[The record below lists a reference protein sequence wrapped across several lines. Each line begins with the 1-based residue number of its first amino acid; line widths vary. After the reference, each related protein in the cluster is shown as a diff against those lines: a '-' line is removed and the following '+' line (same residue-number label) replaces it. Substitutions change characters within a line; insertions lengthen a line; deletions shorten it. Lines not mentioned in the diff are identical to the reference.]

1 MASLSSLELNAMIAH
16 TEGLTTALSTNPLAT
31 VGLLLDKEFV
41 QRNVQDKMMADT
53 ETREGRAAILVEAVT
68 HEIERSPD
76 KLSIFLQILSEQTWT
91 KEIGERLRSTYR
103 SKLIFLTI
111 SRIICY
117 IFCYILL

>member
-1 MASLSSLELNAMIAH
+1 MASLSSLELKAMIAH
-16 TEGLTTALSTNPLAT
+16 AEELTTALSTNPLAT

-53 ETREGRAAILVEAVT
+53 KTREGRAAILFEAVK

-91 KEIGERLRSTYR
+91 IEIGERLHSTYR
-103 SKLIFLTI
+103 SKLVFLSI
-111 SRIICY
+111 SY
-117 IFCYILL
+117 NLFFN